1 MSNTK
6 TILVTGSNGQ
16 LGQSIHALE
25 ELYLNYQFTFT
36 SRNELDLGNLNS
48 IKLYFEHNKYDIIIN
63 CAAYTA
69 VDKAES
75 DVETAHAINHQAV
88 EKLAE
93 IAKQHNTQLIH
104 ISTDYVFDGTKYKPY
119 IETDKVNPQ
128 SVYGA
133 SKLKGEFAI
142 QEIQPNA
149 IIIRTSWVYSE
160 FGQNFVKTMIR
171 LGEERDQ
178 LSVIFDQIG
187 SPTYA
192 GSLATTIMQLL
203 DNSQDLRGNSNN
215 KVTLYHY
222 SNEGVCSWYDF
233 AKAIFEMRGITCQ
246 VAPITTE
253 EYPTPAKRPH
263 YSLLNKSKIIQQTG
277 VTIPYW
283 KEALQ
288 RCLKRMDR
296 K

>member
-1 MSNTK
+1 
-6 TILVTGSNGQ
+6 
-16 LGQSIHALE
+16 
-25 ELYLNYQFTFT
+25 
-36 SRNELDLGNLNS
+36 
-48 IKLYFEHNKYDIIIN
+48 
-63 CAAYTA
+63 
-69 VDKAES
+69 
-75 DVETAHAINHQAV
+75 
-88 EKLAE
+88 
-93 IAKQHNTQLIH
+93 
-104 ISTDYVFDGTKYKPY
+104 
-119 IETDKVNPQ
+119 
-128 SVYGA
+128 
-133 SKLKGEFAI
+133 
-142 QEIQPNA
+142 
-149 IIIRTSWVYSE
+149 
-160 FGQNFVKTMIR
+160 
-171 LGEERDQ
+171 
-178 LSVIFDQIG
+178 
-187 SPTYA
+187 
-192 GSLATTIMQLL
+192 
-203 DNSQDLRGNSNN
+203 